1 MRKKKFSIL
10 FISTLVIPFY
20 VRAAS
25 TLNTLMADATT
36 FVVSVSKTGALV
48 CFVAFFF
55 GLAKFIYN
63 EGNAA
68 QKEKSKAIMTWG
80 ILGVFV
86 LVTIWGIIG
95 FIQSSVGNT
104 AGPGTITITK
114 PVLP

>member
-1 MRKKKFSIL
+1 MKKKFSIP
-10 FISTLVIPFY
+10 FISALVAPYF

-36 FVVSVSKTGALV
+36 FITSISKTGSLACV
-48 CFVAFFF
+48 VIFFY

-63 EGNAA
+63 EGDAA
-68 QKEKSKAIMTWG
+68 KKEKSKAIMTWG
-80 ILGVFV
+80 VVGVFV

-95 FIQSSVGNT
+95 FIQLSVGNT
-104 AGPGTITITK
+104 SGPGTITIDK